1 MVCNRIHS
9 TYTPMHTSS
18 NPSVTANNVERF
30 KLYVFYLIC
39 FLNCKYTL
47 KDLVL
52 TENTD
57 GLRVSNFSR
66 KYKTFTNTTYRK
78 AERKNDRMHIIK
90 LFDWLVYA
98 FMDFTWLHHLCEQ
111 TGYWNVAPVSFL
123 FLHYSAIF
131 PVNPKWWMSLSIYV
145 KDSNLL
151 KNF

>member
-1 MVCNRIHS
+1 
-9 TYTPMHTSS
+9 MHTSS

-90 LFDWLVYA
+90 LFD
-98 FMDFTWLHHLCEQ
+98 
-111 TGYWNVAPVSFL
+111 
-123 FLHYSAIF
+123 
-131 PVNPKWWMSLSIYV
+131 
-145 KDSNLL
+145 
-151 KNF
+151 